1 MTVVWVG
8 IALYEAIHDLS
19 GFTWGTLP
27 IQYNWVG
34 LILVPLF
41 FASAA
46 TVWSDQ
52 LPRYRTQAFGVAI
65 PFVHGLTLLTYEDS
79 RGWIFAIAAVALG
92 IHVYAV
98 RKLEAGYKYQPI
110 KTTSDLDRYTI
121 GSSSAPGLSRPP
133 STPSKSDRFDR
144 KDVRR

>member
-8 IALYEAIHDLS
+8 LALYEAIHDFS

-27 IQYNWVG
+27 IGYNWAG
-34 LILVPLF
+34 LILVPILL
-41 FASAA
+41 ASAS

-52 LPRYRTQAFGVAI
+52 FPRYRTQAFGVAI
-65 PFVHGLTLLTYEDS
+65 PFVHGLILLTYEDS
-79 RGWIFAIAAVALG
+79 RGWIFSIAAVALA

-110 KTTSDLDRYTI
+110 KATSDMDRYTV
-121 GSSSAPGLSRPP
+121 GSSTSPGLTIPP
-133 STPSKSDRFDR
+133 KSVDASDRKGMGR
-144 KDVRR
+144 